1 MSCPARRSVG
11 RAQVF
16 WHRRRCRSDLP
27 GLDQRPGFHRSDG
40 QRVRA
45 IPQPEKGTAVT
56 IVETRADTRAI
67 TGGVDTHADVHVA
80 AALDPIGGLLGV
92 REFPATAAG
101 YGRLLDWLGGFGT
114 VCLVGIEGTGSYGAG
129 LARHITTAGVRV
141 VEAGRSDR
149 QDRRR
154 QGKSDSLDAV
164 SAARAAL
171 SGRARG
177 ASQGR
182 DGAVEAIRALM
193 VAKRSAS
200 AERTQTI
207 NQARALV
214 LTGPDDLRA
223 RFTGHTAAA
232 LVAELASLRPRPGS
246 TVGYATR
253 IALRE
258 LGRRAEFLDGQLER
272 LDELIGPLVA
282 ARAPGLLALY
292 GIGPHTAALL
302 LIAAG
307 DHPERLRSEAAWAH
321 LCGAAPIPASSGKT
335 VRRRLNPG
343 GDRQANHALWR
354 IVFTRMG
361 SDPATRAY
369 VERRTAGGK
378 SKKEIIRCLKR
389 YVAREVY
396 PHLGGTLG
404 EAAAGAART
413 KTFLASRYKRI
424 VRRRGRQRALV
435 AVGNSLLTIAWHL
448 LSDPAAHFT
457 DLGPDWHDRLA
468 PLRRKRQL
476 IAELER
482 LSGKKVTL
490 HDAA

>member
-1 MSCPARRSVG
+1 MAPTGA
-11 RAQVF
+11 A
-16 WHRRRCRSDLP
+16 
-27 GLDQRPGFHRSDG
+27 GLICLAWEEAGVH
-40 QRVRA
+40 RVRRPA
-45 IPQPEKGTAVT
+45 GACHPFNQRKEMALT
-56 IVETRADTRAI
+56 IVETRTI

-92 REFPATAAG
+92 AEFPVTPVG
-101 YGRLLDWLGGFGT
+101 YARLLDWLGGFGT

-129 LARHITTAGVRV
+129 LARHVAAAGVRV
-141 VEAGRSDR
+141 VEVDRSDR

-154 QGKSDSLDAV
+154 QGKSDPLDAV
-164 SAARAAL
+164 SAARAAQ

-177 ASQGR
+177 APKGR
-182 DGAVEAIRALM
+182 DGTVEAIRVLM
-193 VAKRSAS
+193 VAKRSARS
-200 AERTQTI
+200 ERIQTL
-207 NQARALV
+207 NQARALI

-223 RFTGHTAAA
+223 RFAGHTVTA

-258 LGRRAEFLDGQLER
+258 LGRRAQFLDAQLER
-272 LDELIGPLVA
+272 LDELIVPRVTA
-282 ARAPGLLALY
+282 QAPSLLALY
-292 GIGPHTAALL
+292 GIGAHTAALL

-321 LCGAAPIPASSGKT
+321 LCAAAPIQASSGKT
-335 VRRRLNPG
+335 VRHRLNPG

-369 VERRTAGGK
+369 VERRTKEGL

-396 PHLGGTLG
+396 PHLR
-404 EAAAGAART
+404 AAAG
-413 KTFLASRYKRI
+413 
-424 VRRRGRQRALV
+424 
-435 AVGNSLLTIAWHL
+435 
-448 LSDPAAHFT
+448 
-457 DLGPDWHDRLA
+457 
-468 PLRRKRQL
+468 
-476 IAELER
+476 
-482 LSGKKVTL
+482 
-490 HDAA
+490 